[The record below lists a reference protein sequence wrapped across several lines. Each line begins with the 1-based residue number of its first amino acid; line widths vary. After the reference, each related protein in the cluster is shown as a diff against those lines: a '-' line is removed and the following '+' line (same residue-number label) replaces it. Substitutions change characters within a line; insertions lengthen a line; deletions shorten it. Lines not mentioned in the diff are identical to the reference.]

1 MNYIKLFEDGT
12 SEAVDVKPSWG
23 MYEKE
28 HALDNREVYI
38 DGNWYTTTGGELVT
52 NGTFDSDVSGW
63 IGYPGRSAT
72 IVTENQRAKI
82 TSIATSGSGVYTA
95 IPTEIGVEYTI
106 TAYMESPSVTVVLE
120 IFTSNTCVEGG
131 QLALPAILGAAETEY
146 VESTFVAETAISYIG
161 LRVATGTAG
170 FLLYADNISVYKAE
184 PTIDTLQPPHTY
196 LSNKGKLAGI
206 EVANGAPVDIHYD
219 ELAPTLVEDT
229 IKATDIIA
237 GEYHGKNACT
247 AWVNF
252 DGITTPP
259 TIRDSFNVSD
269 VVRTATGKFKV
280 YFNNEMNNENYS
292 MSGSVKYNAAVGS
305 MGSVEILNEDEGG
318 VSYIGIVTKFNYD
331 DAEGYTNYST
341 VNVQIFGGK
350 N

>member
-1 MNYIKLFEDGT
+1 MNYIKLFEDGST
-12 SEAVDVKPSWG
+12 EATAELPTWG
-23 MYEKE
+23 EISATGDY
-28 HALDNREVYI
+28 HI
-38 DGNWYTTTGGELVT
+38 DGLWYDKTGVLYT
-52 NGTFDSDVSGW
+52 NQF
-63 IGYPGRSAT
+63 
-72 IVTENQRAKI
+72 
-82 TSIATSGSGVYTA
+82 
-95 IPTEIGVEYTI
+95 
-106 TAYMESPSVTVVLE
+106 
-120 IFTSNTCVEGG
+120 
-131 QLALPAILGAAETEY
+131 
-146 VESTFVAETAISYIG
+146 
-161 LRVATGTAG
+161 
-170 FLLYADNISVYKAE
+170 
-184 PTIDTLQPPHTY
+184 TY